1 MEKNKE
7 NVLERNLEQ
16 KHFEHAAITIKGGKE
31 SDSLTNAELVEN
43 LVESYKGKTALAPM
57 EVIVVSAIFLNAK
70 ELLGIIEA
78 LKQTLRVKMVE
89 ELKEKADKGE
99 ATVGDAMAALM
110 LAATM
115 KGERENLKK
124 IINKHE

>member
-16 KHFEHAAITIKGGKE
+16 KHFEHAAIVIKGSKE

-43 LVESYKGKTALAPM
+43 LVESYKGKTVQAPI
-57 EVIVVSAIFLNAK
+57 EVIVASALFLNAR
-70 ELLGIIEA
+70 ELMGTIEA
-78 LKQTLRVKMVE
+78 LNHTLRIKMAE

-124 IINKHE
+124 INKHE